1 MSRMKFLFINP
12 KREIEKKN
20 IWSVINS
27 RTPPLGLAVLS
38 AVLEQEGHQTDIVD
52 AAALDLD
59 IPDILS
65 RISPDVD
72 FAGLT
77 ATTPE
82 ITGAT
87 RIAGAIRERFPK
99 LKIIFGGVHP
109 TVFHREM
116 VRDGVCDIVVR
127 GEGERP
133 VLALARQQQP
143 GSIANL
149 TWRTETGEVKV
160 NPQSDQYVD
169 LDGLHL
175 PAYHKLSVEKYH
187 SALGATI
194 RSPSHGM
201 ITSRG
206 CPGACTFCFSGMFG
220 SKVRFM
226 SPGKILEQV
235 LAVQSRYGI
244 REISFYDDT
253 FTANRKRVEELCRLL
268 ISRKVDIAWSCFA
281 RVDTVEPGILA
292 LMKKAGCHQ
301 ICYGFESADESIL
314 KAVNKKINAVKVAN
328 AVHWT
333 RKAGIDIRGAFM
345 LGNPGE
351 TAGSLRRTV
360 EYAKQ
365 LGIQFAMFNITT
377 PFPGTALFDWAVE
390 NGFLKHRD
398 WDHYDLAHVV
408 LELPTVPSETVR
420 QFYFRSYREFYLR
433 PFYMLKRLLSLRT
446 WGEMLTYVKVFF
458 GILSLLTAR
467 KTKGHA

>member
-1 MSRMKFLFINP
+1 MKFLFINP

-65 RISPDVD
+65 RIRPDVD

-87 RIAGAIRERFPK
+87 RIARAIRERFPK

-149 TWRTETGEVKV
+149 TWRTETGEVKI

-169 LDGLHL
+169 LDGLPL
-175 PAYHKLSVEKYH
+175 LAYHKLSMEKYH
-187 SALGATI
+187 SALGAAI
-194 RSPSHGM
+194 RSPSLGM

-235 LAVQSRYGI
+235 LSVQSRYGI

-268 ISRKVDIAWSCFA
+268 ISRKV
-281 RVDTVEPGILA
+281 
-292 LMKKAGCHQ
+292 
-301 ICYGFESADESIL
+301 
-314 KAVNKKINAVKVAN
+314 
-328 AVHWT
+328 
-333 RKAGIDIRGAFM
+333 
-345 LGNPGE
+345 
-351 TAGSLRRTV
+351 
-360 EYAKQ
+360 
-365 LGIQFAMFNITT
+365 
-377 PFPGTALFDWAVE
+377 
-390 NGFLKHRD
+390 
-398 WDHYDLAHVV
+398 
-408 LELPTVPSETVR
+408 
-420 QFYFRSYREFYLR
+420 
-433 PFYMLKRLLSLRT
+433 
-446 WGEMLTYVKVFF
+446 
-458 GILSLLTAR
+458 
-467 KTKGHA
+467 

>member
-65 RISPDVD
+65 RIPPDVD

-82 ITGAT
+82 ITSAT
-87 RIAGAIRERFPK
+87 RIARAIRERFPR

-133 VLALARQQQP
+133 VLALARQQPP

-149 TWRTETGEVKV
+149 TWRTEGGEVKI

-169 LDGLHL
+169 LDGLPL
-175 PAYHKLSVEKYH
+175 PAYHKLSMEKYH
-187 SALGATI
+187 SALGAAI
-194 RSPSHGM
+194 RSPSLGM

-226 SPGKILEQV
+226 SSGKILEHI

-268 ISRKVDIAWSCFA
+268 ISRKIDITWSCFA
-281 RVDTVEPGILA
+281 RVDTVEPGLLA

-314 KAVNKKINAVKVAN
+314 KAVNKKINAAKVAH
-328 AVHWT
+328 AVEWT

-351 TAGSLRRTV
+351 TAESLRRTV
-360 EYAKQ
+360 AYAKQ

-390 NGFLKHRD
+390 NGFLRHRD
-398 WDHYDLAHVV
+398 WDLYDLAHVV

-420 QFYFRSYREFYLR
+420 QFYYRSYREFYLR

-446 WGEMLTYVKVFF
+446 VEEMLTYVKVFF